1 MDADKDVAHRTVA
14 TAAEGYWH
22 SEFGEFISRLN
33 DLAHRLEMGQRIDR
47 DPHTTRTM
55 TQGVTMTTFAPHRNT
70 VEAFV
75 DQMHGGADKGAL
87 SGILAEDVVLYG
99 PLGDEQVTGREAV
112 LEAMQGV
119 GTVAADLTY
128 KEVLS
133 GETHHAAYFRLQVE
147 DTVVDGMDYILLD
160 EDGKIAEVTIW
171 WRPLPSGVQMQRHL
185 AGLLGM
191 QPWELLTHTE

>member
-1 MDADKDVAHRTVA
+1 
-14 TAAEGYWH
+14 
-22 SEFGEFISRLN
+22 
-33 DLAHRLEMGQRIDR
+33 
-47 DPHTTRTM
+47 
-55 TQGVTMTTFAPHRNT
+55 MTTFAPHRNT

-99 PLGDEQVTGREAV
+99 PVGDEPVTGREAV
-112 LEAMQGV
+112 LEAM
-119 GTVAADLTY
+119 GTVGKVATDLTY

-133 GETHHAAYFRLQVE
+133 GTTRHAAYFRLQIE

-160 EDGKIAEVTIW
+160 ANGKIAEVTIW